1 MNDQSRVTR
10 IVMVVFDGLRPDVV
24 TPDRMPALSAFLG
37 EARRYTRASSVF
49 PSITRVCASA
59 IGTGAPSAV
68 HGIVQNAFPDR
79 AVRGDRLLDT
89 ARPDDLRAAV
99 AAHGPGFV
107 ATPRFADALAAAGKR
122 LAIVHTGSAGGAFL
136 LDPRAQANGSWV
148 FSVHGRA
155 ATETP
160 AAWDSAVARLGPPPA
175 KSLPQ
180 ADMMDYGARVLTE
193 VALPEAQPD
202 IAVLWLNEP
211 DTSFH
216 YLGLDGPGTRA
227 ALAASDAAFARV
239 LEAVR
244 AAPDGGAQTAVL
256 AVSDHGHIAVT
267 ERLPLAEHLGEAGF
281 GVALGTLHD
290 DLTVYPGTACCFWQ
304 REPDAARLQ
313 RLVAFLREQPWCG
326 PLFTLGGNGV
336 EGAVPGS
343 FDLAL
348 LGAAHPHAPAVV
360 AQLRSSE
367 APDPYGLPGVSLI
380 AGTDLPL
387 GGGMHGGLNRAE
399 MANLIA
405 LRLPGRAAGET
416 EARPVSL
423 IDLAPTMLGLLGL
436 PPLPS
441 MVGHDMLGAPAARP
455 ERLLETGAGQ
465 YRQALHLFGEG
476 PAAVLHRA
484 WRNA

>member
-1 MNDQSRVTR
+1 MTRTIDR

-37 EARRYTRASSVF
+37 EARRFTRASSVF
-49 PSITRVCASA
+49 PSITRVCASS
-59 IGTGAPSAV
+59 IGTGAPPAV

-79 AVRGDRLLDT
+79 AVRSDRLVDT
-89 ARPDDLRAAV
+89 ANPDDLRDAV
-99 AAHGPGFV
+99 AVHGPGFV

-136 LDPRAQANGSWV
+136 LDPRARTNGSWV

-160 AAWDSAVARLGPPPA
+160 TAWDSALARLGAPPV

-180 ADMMDYGARVLTE
+180 AGMMDYGARVLTE
-193 VALPEAQPD
+193 VAFPEAQPD
-202 IAVLWLNEP
+202 VAVLWLNEP

-239 LEAVR
+239 LDAVR
-244 AAPDGGAQTAVL
+244 AAPDGGARTAVI
-256 AVSDHGHIAVT
+256 AASDHGHIAVT
-267 ERLPLAEHLGEAGF
+267 ERLPLAEHLAELGF
-281 GVALGTLHD
+281 GAALDALHD
-290 DLTVYPGTACCFWQ
+290 DLTIYPGTACCFWQ
-304 REPDAARLQ
+304 REPDPARLS
-313 RLVAFLREQPWCG
+313 RLADAVREQPWCG
-326 PLFTLGGNGV
+326 PLFTATGNGV
-336 EGAVPGS
+336 EGTAPGT

-348 LGAAHPHAPAVV
+348 LGAAHPRAPALV

-380 AGTDLPL
+380 AGKDLPL

-399 MANLIA
+399 LANLIA
-405 LRLPGRAAGET
+405 LRLPGETRGET
-416 EARPVSL
+416 EDRPVSL
-423 IDLAPTMLGLLGL
+423 IDLAPTILGLLGL

-441 MVGHDMLGAPAARP
+441 MAGQDMLASSAHRA
-455 ERLLETGAGQ
+455 ERRLETGAGA

-476 PAAVLHRA
+476 PGAVLHRA
-484 WRNA
+484 WCPA